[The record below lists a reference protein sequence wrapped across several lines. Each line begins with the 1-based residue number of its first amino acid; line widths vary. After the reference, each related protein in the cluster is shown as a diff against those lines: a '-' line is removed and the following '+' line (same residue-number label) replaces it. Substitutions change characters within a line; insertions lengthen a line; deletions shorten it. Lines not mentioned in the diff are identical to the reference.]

1 MRRAF
6 SIVLLLALLPQQAA
20 AQKPFEISG
29 GYAPVHDLRDEV
41 TLPAGWMAGAALDLT
56 PAFSVVADFSG
67 QYKTISLFTG
77 DARLSVLSAMGGMRA
92 SARVGPLT
100 EFGQVLAGVVRT
112 SGSAYGSTTTGSSF
126 GVQPGVGIDYP
137 QTGRWGARAELD
149 VRLLTAQTD
158 GQNNGWQFRF
168 VAALVYSNRRH
179 RSP

>member
-6 SIVLLLALLPQQAA
+6 SIVLLLALLPRPAA
-20 AQKPFEISG
+20 AQKRFEISG
-29 GYAPVHDLRDEV
+29 GYAPLHDLRDEV

-112 SGSAYGSTTTGSSF
+112 SGSAFGSTTTGSSF
-126 GVQPGVGIDYP
+126 SVQPGVGIDYP

-158 GQNNGWQFRF
+158 GQNNGWQYRF
-168 VAALVYSNRRH
+168 VAALVYRRH
-179 RSP
+179 RSS